1 MKVWRIS
8 SVNNFIILDSIEDTV
23 RELKIVMGEVEWSQ
37 DTEEE
42 IKISFEEMD
51 KKDYENLPEF
61 DGWW

>member
-8 SVNNFIILDSIEDTV
+8 SFNNFIILDSIEDTV

>member
-8 SVNNFIILDSIEDTV
+8 SFNNFIILNSIEDTV
-23 RELKIVMGEVEWSQ
+23 RELKHLMGEIEWSK
-37 DTEEE
+37 DTEEV
-42 IKISFEEMD
+42 IKISLEDMD